1 MRYSE
6 HYWKEVWQAWSSVPE
21 AGRIFRKTILV
32 TGGTGMLCSAVI
44 DMLHELNKSK
54 GADVR
59 LILAGRSEK
68 SIRERFP
75 GFSEIEYVPFDALS
89 PEKLT
94 ADGPIDYVIHGASIA
109 NPAMYAGHPSETL
122 LANILG
128 TRAALEL
135 AGEKGAR
142 LLYVSSSEVYGRKES
157 KDLYRESDYGYVD
170 ILNPRAAYPNG
181 KRAAETLCASY
192 GDQFGTDTVI
202 VRPGHV
208 YGPGVKE
215 SDTRASADFSRRAAR
230 GEAIIMKSAGAQLR
244 SYCYALDCASAL
256 ITVLIAGKSGEA
268 YNISNRDSVVSIRD
282 MAEALAKAGGVE
294 VRFENPSDLEKK
306 GYNLMDNSG
315 LDASKLEAL
324 GWKACFSLAEG
335 AKSTVEGL
343 KNEQ

>member
-1 MRYSE
+1 
-6 HYWKEVWQAWSSVPE
+6 
-21 AGRIFRKTILV
+21 
-32 TGGTGMLCSAVI
+32 
-44 DMLHELNKSK
+44 
-54 GADVR
+54 
-59 LILAGRSEK
+59 
-68 SIRERFP
+68 
-75 GFSEIEYVPFDALS
+75 
-89 PEKLT
+89 
-94 ADGPIDYVIHGASIA
+94 
-109 NPAMYAGHPSETL
+109 
-122 LANILG
+122 
-128 TRAALEL
+128 
-135 AGEKGAR
+135 
-142 LLYVSSSEVYGRKES
+142 
-157 KDLYRESDYGYVD
+157 VD
-170 ILNPRAAYPNG
+170 ILNPRAAYPSG

-282 MAEALAKAGGVE
+282 MAEALAEAGGVP

-343 KNEQ
+343 RNEQ